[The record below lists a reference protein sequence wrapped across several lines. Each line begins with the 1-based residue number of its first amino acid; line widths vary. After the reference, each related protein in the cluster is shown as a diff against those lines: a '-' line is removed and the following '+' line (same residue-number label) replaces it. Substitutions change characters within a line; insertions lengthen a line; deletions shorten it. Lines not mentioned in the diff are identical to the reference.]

1 MKNILVI
8 DVGTSSMRGVLF
20 DEAGKVIHVVQ
31 KKYQT
36 LYTSPILVEEEPA
49 VWRATLLGILK
60 DQAEY
65 TKVNG
70 FQVAALSL
78 TSQRSS
84 IIPVDREGKPLRNA
98 IMWMDKRNTEIAAEM
113 SQYRHEIFKKTG
125 ARVNTVFSG
134 TKMTW
139 VHRNEKHIYD
149 AAYKIITIADYLS
162 WLMTGEYRTDH
173 TYASRSL
180 LFNIRKREW
189 DPDMLKLLE
198 VDEDKLCDLI
208 APGAVHGYT
217 TKDLEAKTGLP
228 AGIPLISAGGDQQCA
243 ALGMGVIAQ
252 GDMEITTG
260 TGAFLIASADHV
272 PDDLRDDIIC
282 GAHAVPGYYALE
294 ASMLAC
300 ASVYDWFNNQFYQEV
315 PRDQRIPAVNAEVE
329 KSPAGAKGTLALPY
343 FQGRGTPDWNSE
355 ARGAFLNLTP
365 NASRGDLARTLLE
378 SIALEAANSVEL
390 LKGYIG
396 GEGDLFING
405 GLTKFD
411 EFNRIQASAYNC
423 PVRKSSNPEQTSL
436 GAWSSAAVALGI
448 YADHATAIAKAK
460 ADDVITEYA
469 PVPEWTGI
477 YKEKRAEMNR
487 IYSLLYKK

>member
-1 MKNILVI
+1 MNTILVI

-36 LYTSPILVEEEPA
+36 LYMSPILVEEEPA
-49 VWRATLLGILK
+49 VWRATLMGILK
-60 DQAEY
+60 EQARYCREM
-65 TKVNG
+65 NLMP
-70 FQVAALSL
+70 QALSI

-84 IIPVDREGKPLRNA
+84 IIPVDKEGKPLRNA
-98 IMWMDKRNTEIAAEM
+98 IMWMDKRNGSIAEEM
-113 SQYRHEIFKKTG
+113 SQYRAEIFKKTG

-139 VHRNEKHIYD
+139 VHRNEPEIYNK
-149 AAYKIITIADYLS
+149 AAKIITIADYLS
-162 WLMTGEYRTDH
+162 WLMTGKYVTDH

-180 LFNIRKREW
+180 LLNIRQRKW

-198 VDEDKLCDLI
+198 VDEEKLCELI
-208 APGAVHGYT
+208 EPGAIHGFT
-217 TKDLEAKTGLP
+217 TPALEAATGLP

-243 ALGMGVIAQ
+243 ALGMGVISQ

-260 TGAFLIASADHV
+260 TGAFLIASSDHV
-272 PDDLRDDIIC
+272 PDDLTDEIIC

-300 ASVYDWFNNQFYQEV
+300 ASVYDWFNSQFYQEV
-315 PRDQRIPAVNAEVE
+315 PRDQRIAAVNAEVE

-343 FQGRGTPDWNSE
+343 FQGRGTPDWNSA

-365 NASRGDLARTLLE
+365 NATRGDLARTLLE
-378 SIALEAANSVEL
+378 AIALEAANSVEL
-390 LKGYIG
+390 LSRYIG
-396 GEGDLFING
+396 TNGALYING

-411 EFNRIQASAYNC
+411 EFNRIQASAYNRSI
-423 PVRKSSNPEQTSL
+423 RKSNNPEQTSL
-436 GAWSSAAVALGI
+436 GAWSSAAVAVGL
-448 YADHATAIAKAK
+448 YQTHAAAIAKAK
-460 ADDVITEYA
+460 QEDQITEFAPQPDWTDLYA
-469 PVPEWTGI
+469 D
-477 YKEKRAEMNR
+477 KRREMNR
-487 IYSLLYKK
+487 IYGLLYKK

>member
-1 MKNILVI
+1 MNHILVI

-20 DEAGKVIHVVQ
+20 DEVGKVIHVVQ

-36 LYTSPILVEEEPA
+36 LYMSPILVEEEPA
-49 VWRATLLGILK
+49 VWRATLMGILK
-60 DQAEY
+60 EQAAY
-65 TKVNG
+65 TKEMG
-70 FQVAALSL
+70 LTVAALSM

-84 IIPVDREGKPLRNA
+84 IIPVDRDGKPLRNA
-98 IMWMDKRNTEIAAEM
+98 IMWMDKRNGDIAAEM
-113 SQYRHEIFKKTG
+113 SQYRKEIFQKTG

-139 VHRNEKHIYD
+139 VHRHEPEVYK
-149 AAYKIITIADYLS
+149 AAHKIITIADYLA
-162 WLMTGEYRTDH
+162 WLMTGQYKTDH

-180 LFNIRKREW
+180 LLNIRKRVW
-189 DPDMLKLLE
+189 DEDMLKLLE
-198 VDEDKLCDLI
+198 VDREKLCDLI
-208 APGAVHGYT
+208 APGAIQGFT
-217 TKDLEAKTGLP
+217 TAALETATGIP
-228 AGIPLISAGGDQQCA
+228 AGLPLISAGGDQQCA

-260 TGAFLIASADHV
+260 TGAFLIASSDHV
-272 PDDLRDDIIC
+272 PDDLSDEIIC

-300 ASVYDWFNNQFYQEV
+300 ASVYDWFHNQFYQDY
-315 PRDQRIPAVNAEVE
+315 PRDGRIPAVNADVE

-343 FQGRGTPDWNSE
+343 FQGRGTPDWNSD

-378 SIALEAANSVEL
+378 AIALEAGNSVEL
-390 LKGYIG
+390 LQRYIG
-396 GEGDLFING
+396 SDGSLYING
-405 GLTKFD
+405 GLTKFE
-411 EFNRIQASAYNC
+411 EFNRIQASAYDR

-448 YADHATAIAKAK
+448 YQNHAAAIAKAK
-460 ADDVITEYA
+460 EEDVVTEYA
-469 PVPEWTGI
+469 PIPEWAEI
-477 YKEKRAEMNR
+477 YAAKRAEMNR
-487 IYSLLYKK
+487 IYGLLYRK